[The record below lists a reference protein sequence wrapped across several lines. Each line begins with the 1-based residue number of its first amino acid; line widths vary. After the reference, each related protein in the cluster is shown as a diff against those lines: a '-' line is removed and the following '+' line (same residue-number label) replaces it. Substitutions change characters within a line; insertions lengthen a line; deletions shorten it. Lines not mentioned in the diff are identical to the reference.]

1 MYIYFDYSG
10 NLKEIVSYPV
20 RQGDDNSKTIYVYV
34 ESSANPQMSDDMYK
48 LPANITAASIAFKLV
63 DTDENLGNLNAMTK
77 VSAGLEIPYDKTR
90 DLKYFKYWKKYQFWK
105 YTLQSAQTI
114 ANGVVAA
121 TVTLSDTVESKDY
134 VLDTFAFNVQ
144 ASVGIIPD
152 SSLNYSQYQ
161 YLFSKITAL
170 ENAENVFV
178 PYTGADDN
186 VDLGNHYLKTS
197 SYINIQGA
205 LYNASIDSRGINIT
219 AEDYDF
225 TLDFP
230 VSTNQSETIATQEWV
245 ENQGYL
251 TEHQSLAGY
260 VPYTGATNNVNLG
273 NHSLAANSIG
283 IYNTYQNNTVYCGG
297 FGSSGNGN
305 LYIESE
311 HAIILEAPAYYINSV
326 SDNNKIA
333 TRKETKLYRHTIQI
347 ADQNYTNYYTLVVY
361 MRTSNAVNTLD
372 KLIDFFDG
380 VDNYYFNEVCSLR
393 LSNNAGF
400 GTDAI
405 LMPNASLNATVLDFN
420 YYLFNGNTG
429 TAQIQIV
436 RVTDAVVEVDWE

>member
-77 VSAGLEIPYDKTR
+77 VSTGLEIPYDKTR

-105 YTLQSAQTI
+105 YTLQSAQTV

-161 YLFSKITAL
+161 YLFSRITAL

-205 LYNASIDSRGINIT
+205 LYNTYIDSRGINIT

-245 ENQGYL
+245 GSQDYL
-251 TEHQSLAGY
+251 TEHQSLAGL
-260 VPYTGATNNVNLG
+260 VPYSNASNDVDLGTHDILARYLKSGTSSKYTELEPTGIRSINL
-273 NHSLAANSIG
+273 NYVA
-283 IYNTYQNNTVYCGG
+283 G
-297 FGSSGNGN
+297 FSFLQFPDTRASGQSTGSD
-305 LYIESE
+305 Y
-311 HAIILEAPAYYINSV
+311 
-326 SDNNKIA
+326 IA
-333 TRKETKLYRHTIQI
+333 TRKETKLYRHIVQV
-347 ADQNYTNYYTLVVY
+347 ADYGHSDYVTLVIISKSGNGVQ
-361 MRTSNAVNTLD
+361 TLD
-372 KLIDFFDG
+372 ELG
-380 VDNYYFNEVCSLR
+380 
-393 LSNNAGF
+393 
-400 GTDAI
+400 DAI
-405 LMPNASLNATVLDFN
+405 PGFVSGFYEDEHSLIYPLLECSVNLTVFGFAYIDENHEFWDATWN
-420 YYLFNGNTG
+420 S
-429 TAQIQIV
+429 AIV
-436 RVTDAVVEVDWE
+436 SNDIVEEI